1 MDGKAN
7 YRADK
12 SHMLACG
19 AIWRLKLRYFRQW
32 LESKEEEIPELEH
45 EVRELEVAIEM
56 KSRLN
61 QDDIR
66 EAKDNLLEAVKEK
79 KIGELLDKVDKDK
92 SEDKNFFLSG
102 IPTYIWLTSL

>member
-1 MDGKAN
+1 
-7 YRADK
+7 
-12 SHMLACG
+12 MLAYE

-45 EVRELEVAIEM
+45 EVRELEVAFEM

-66 EAKDNLLEAVKEK
+66 EANDNLLEAVKEK
-79 KIGELLDKVDKDK
+79 KIGELLDKFD
-92 SEDKNFFLSG
+92 
-102 IPTYIWLTSL
+102 